1 MTLQMGIALAI
12 VILMIVMIMS
22 DKFSFSAP
30 ALLACCLLVVTGIST
45 IEDAFAGF
53 VDKNVIMVAGF
64 MAVMAGVQKTSLM
77 GNIKHIMAKL
87 ATKGGFLA
95 YAMIIIVVMLGTS
108 LLGGGNTGYYVMILT
123 ILASIPYSEKLP
135 ASKLMMPGGFATG
148 RALIPIN
155 CAFFLGLAS
164 SLLDG
169 TEYAA
174 DITVTRFAGMSF
186 FMSLFFLIWCLI
198 AYKFLP
204 NHDIG
209 SGDAAA
215 EEAATPAAPTMPKWK
230 ENCTYVSFAVSIIG
244 MVFAGNIGEV
254 AYILPC
260 LLAGFLCLIGVYD
273 FKELRA
279 NVFSPLILMMAA
291 VIGVANALASTGF
304 TAMVGEGV
312 ASLMGGNVNYFVLI
326 LVFCLLTSACSTLT
340 GASIG
345 SLFVFA
351 PIAIAT
357 CTSLGINPAGVA
369 AAVTAAAWGGGFLPI
384 DGLPTVILGMGK
396 YKMSQFFK
404 FAIPMYLLQILGLA
418 VGAVIMFPV

>member
-1 MTLQMGIALAI
+1 
-12 VILMIVMIMS
+12 
-22 DKFSFSAP
+22 
-30 ALLACCLLVVTGIST
+30 
-45 IEDAFAGF
+45 
-53 VDKNVIMVAGF
+53 
-64 MAVMAGVQKTSLM
+64 
-77 GNIKHIMAKL
+77 
-87 ATKGGFLA
+87 
-95 YAMIIIVVMLGTS
+95 
-108 LLGGGNTGYYVMILT
+108 
-123 ILASIPYSEKLP
+123 
-135 ASKLMMPGGFATG
+135 
-148 RALIPIN
+148 
-155 CAFFLGLAS
+155 
-164 SLLDG
+164 
-169 TEYAA
+169 
-174 DITVTRFAGMSF
+174 
-186 FMSLFFLIWCLI
+186 
-198 AYKFLP
+198 
-204 NHDIG
+204 
-209 SGDAAA
+209 
-215 EEAATPAAPTMPKWK
+215 
-230 ENCTYVSFAVSIIG
+230 

-384 DGLPTVILGMGK
+384 DGLPAVILGMGK